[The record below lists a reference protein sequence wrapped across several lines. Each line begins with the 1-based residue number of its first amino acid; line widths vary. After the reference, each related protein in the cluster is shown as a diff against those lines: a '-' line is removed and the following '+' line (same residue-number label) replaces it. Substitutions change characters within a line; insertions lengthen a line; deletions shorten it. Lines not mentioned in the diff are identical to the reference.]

1 MGCTAL
7 NDNSKLDEFFTEAF
21 GFRKKAQKGVNIDDA
36 KETKASN
43 FIASNGKLTFREEI
57 MEHGDE
63 SGVIKPWLEGMVSPD
78 FPLEED
84 LTLPNYSLKIEHVWG
99 FRIEDCR
106 KNLFFLSK
114 DQILYSCSSM
124 CIIQNL
130 DDNTQTLFGGFPLGE
145 DKECHDKDIT
155 AIAYLKK
162 DVSMIATGQPG
173 INPKILVWSPV
184 DPEVIYAKFEQPKGS
199 KLVSHLSFDHTGR
212 YIGSFGKDEDNS
224 FYIFDLKTKSLCW
237 EQKTDDELDN
247 FNSII
252 NNNYYE
258 IKNENKDKKDTYKKK
273 EENEEKEIPKEA
285 NDILL
290 NNEEKGEYLLDM
302 SFNPDDYEFC
312 VVGVEKIK
320 FGNYRNRVL
329 SAKVNKPGKTR
340 KVYTSCCYIKKDI
353 CLVGN
358 NQGKLYVFKERNRIQ
373 HKKISSGTI
382 QNITFKRHTKKVY
395 ISDSFCKVLIF
406 DHKTLE
412 LKDFFQMDSVVKSLD
427 VNINKQII
435 MGLKNGEI
443 KIKFYGTDTKHEQT
457 FIKSHSSGSINDIAY
472 IPEKK
477 IVSVGDDN
485 KILLYNL
492 LSKKCESSGKVNLSF
507 NSIEQINGLCVAYN
521 PTKEHIALGLSNG
534 YISIRRD
541 EKHLD
546 TQVINDIKITEGSVI
561 ILKFT
566 DYGDFLLCSTN
577 REELCLLDTNDN
589 YNICKTV
596 QTNGIIYQ
604 FDWDRDGKFIQ
615 AINDKNK
622 YIFYEIEKDIFDL
635 KDPNDI
641 VAVEW
646 PKITCKFNYTVQGVF
661 QGSTNPDYINCVS
674 KANTKKLICAGDEH
688 YLLHLCNYPCVDDNP
703 KKKKYRGH
711 SGKIKKIIWNFD
723 DSKLITIA
731 ENDRSIILW
740 NLEEDNIA
748 KDIEQKINL

>member
-1 MGCTAL
+1 MGCAAI

-43 FIASNGKLTFREEI
+43 FIGSKGNIIFREEI

-63 SGVIKPWLEGMVSPD
+63 SAIIKPWLEGMISPD

-114 DQILYSCSSM
+114 DLILYSCSSM

-130 DDNTQTLFGGFPLGE
+130 DDNTQTLFGGFPLGK

-199 KLVSHLSFDHTGR
+199 KIVSHLSFDHTGR

-224 FYIFDLKTKSLCW
+224 IYIFDLKTKSLYW

-252 NNNYYE
+252 NNNYE
-258 IKNENKDKKDTYKKK
+258 IKDKKNDNKKK
-273 EENEEKEIPKEA
+273 EEIDEKEIPKDA

-290 NNEEKGEYLLDM
+290 SNEEKGEYLLDM
-302 SFNPDDYEFC
+302 CFNPDDYELC
-312 VVGVEKIK
+312 LVGVEKIK
-320 FGNYRNRVL
+320 FGNYKNRVL
-329 SAKVNKPGKTR
+329 FPKVNQPGKTR
-340 KVYTSCCYIKKDI
+340 KVYTSCCYINKNI

-358 NQGKLYVFKERNRIQ
+358 NQGKIYVFKYRNRIQ
-373 HKKISSGTI
+373 KKRISSGTI

-395 ISDSFCKVLIF
+395 ISDSFCKVLIL
-406 DHKTLE
+406 DSKTIE
-412 LKDFFQMDSVVKSLD
+412 LIDFFQMNSVVKSLD
-427 VNINKQII
+427 VNINHQII

-457 FIKSHSSGSINDIAY
+457 IIKSHSSGSINDIAY

-507 NSIEQINGLCVAYN
+507 NALEQIKGLCVSYN
-521 PTKEHIALGLSNG
+521 TTKEHIALGLSNG
-534 YISIRRD
+534 YISIRKD

-546 TQVINDIKITEGSVI
+546 TQVINDIKITEGRVI

-589 YNICKTV
+589 YNICRKLET
-596 QTNGIIYQ
+596 TGIIYQ

-615 AINDKNK
+615 AINDRNK
-622 YIFYEIEKDIFDL
+622 YIFYEIEKDLIEL
-635 KDPNDI
+635 KDPNDM

-731 ENDRSIILW
+731 ENDRAIILW
-740 NLEEDNIA
+740 NLEEDMVSN
-748 KDIEQKINL
+748 DIEQKINL